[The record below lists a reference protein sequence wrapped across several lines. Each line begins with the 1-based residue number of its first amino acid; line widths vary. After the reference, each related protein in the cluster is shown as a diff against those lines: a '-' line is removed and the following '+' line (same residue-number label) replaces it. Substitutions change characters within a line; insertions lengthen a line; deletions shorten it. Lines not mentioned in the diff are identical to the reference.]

1 MALRRARN
9 DGERVSGV
17 VKRVVVMGGG
27 TSGWMSACYIER
39 LLAHMQ
45 LADASVTLVESED
58 IGIIVVGEATLNERQ
73 PVRRARRNAEP

>member
-1 MALRRARN
+1 M
-9 DGERVSGV
+9 SHV
-17 VKRVVVMGGG
+17 VKKVVVMGGG

-58 IGIIVVGEATLNERQ
+58 IGIIASAKPRGNRSGANVGMRSHEQA
-73 PVRRARRNAEP
+73 